1 MPFMKRRD
9 AGRVLTFA
17 VTGALLGGVGIG
29 GCHHKHRGPYT
40 NPGPSITTP
49 PGGTDPDGSQPEP
62 EPEPPDHVNE
72 GPVEEP
78 VEEPPVVTS
87 TNPGPQPEPE
97 PVDIEPSTNNVRKV
111 DDAPP
116 KKVVKHVNTAR
127 VAEPAPQPKQ

>member
-40 NPGPSITTP
+40 NPGPSLQP

-78 VEEPPVVTS
+78 PEATP
-87 TNPGPQPEPE
+87 TNPGPQPEPIDE
-97 PVDIEPSTNNVRKV
+97 GTNNVRKV
-111 DDAPP
+111 DEEPP
-116 KKVVKHVNTAR
+116 NKVVKYVNT
-127 VAEPAPQPKQ
+127 VKVVDEPAPPPKQ